1 MNEIV
6 TREELSK
13 LIHISIDSLRKFIS
27 RGVIV
32 EISKDVIDLNDQ
44 YNKNYIISYCKK
56 KGIDAEVLIYQNI
69 VAEESPKKEVP
80 KQENKKDVSTKSKKS
95 YSELVDEKLE
105 KEIIVKEVDAKLKN
119 LEFDKKKAKVMPTEF
134 VIEIIQ
140 RYLNGT
146 CGAIVNSGNAM
157 IDDICK
163 EFKIENKDRL
173 KLKKRLK
180 AIVSDTVKSKHQ
192 PVTDEVIE
200 YAKEYALMIKW

>member
-6 TREELSK
+6 TRDELSK
-13 LIHISIDSLRKFIS
+13 LIHIGIDSLRKYIS
-27 RGVIV
+27 RDTII
-32 EISKDVIDLNDQ
+32 EISKDRIDLNDEH
-44 YNKNYIISYCKK
+44 NKNCIISYCKK

-69 VAEESPKKEVP
+69 TTEESPKKEAP
-80 KQENKKDVSTKSKKS
+80 KQDKKRNSTKSKKS

-105 KEIIVKEVDAKLKN
+105 KEIIVKDVDAKLKN

-146 CGAIVNSGNAM
+146 CGAIVNSGNTM

-163 EFKIENKDRL
+163 EFKIENKDKL